1 MKTLYQ
7 SAQELAEAWRELVLA
22 CAYAC
27 KIDVLIIQLTKVLNW
42 INKH

>member
-1 MKTLYQ
+1 MKTLQQ

-27 KIDVLIIQLTKVLNW
+27 KLDVMLTYLTKVLKR
-42 INKH
+42 INKS